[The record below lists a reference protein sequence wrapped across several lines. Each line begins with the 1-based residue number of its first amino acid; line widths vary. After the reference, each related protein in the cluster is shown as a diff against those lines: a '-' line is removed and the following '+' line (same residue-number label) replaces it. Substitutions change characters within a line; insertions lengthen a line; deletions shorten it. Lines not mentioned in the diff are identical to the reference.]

1 MELCLISKEAI
12 ENPIQLPC
20 RHTFDYIYLYYEIM
34 EQKKTTLRGFHC
46 PYCRA
51 FYDHTLP
58 YYELEGVAKKPNLN
72 YHRSKTMDL
81 MSCLLCSAPAHQ
93 FIHGCYCIKHSK
105 IKPMCLG
112 ICKHGRPCKNKA
124 GHDLYC
130 KIHLKK

>member
-1 MELCLISKEAI
+1 MKLEEIGFYTLDDERAKHASETSPLWRCELLLTNKC
-12 ENPIQLPC
+12 N
-20 RHTFDYIYLYYEIM
+20 
-34 EQKKTTLRGFHC
+34 FHC

-124 GHDLYC
+124 GHELYC